1 MNVHNFFW
9 SVRICLPTPT
19 QTSIAEIKLGP
30 QSLKPKHDCD
40 FFPSSKE
47 SHNSTYFFFTNPI
60 TLMMNKLFICVYTQ
74 KFLQR
79 ANTADDIMPGIPLL
93 FFLLIAKW
101 AVSHVSSFFFRFH
114 SHLFKGRVIKLL

>member
-1 MNVHNFFW
+1 MIV
-9 SVRICLPTPT
+9 I
-19 QTSIAEIKLGP
+19 
-30 QSLKPKHDCD
+30 

-60 TLMMNKLFICVYTQ
+60 TLMMNKLFICVCTQ

-93 FFLLIAKW
+93 FFLLMAKW
-101 AVSHVSSFFFRFH
+101 AVSHVFFFHFH
-114 SHLFKGRVIKLL
+114 SHIFKGRAVDQSVLW